1 MASPSVFPA
10 NPPNLRVG
18 SEINRGAWGV
28 VYEGDLDGRPVA
40 VKNIHELLR
49 QVGKEELERLMV
61 NFREECA
68 RLQALVHPH
77 IVGKECAPVRS
88 APLVHAYVLPYL
100 YLYMTTIASWGL
112 PGYIIIII
120 KNSMVI
126 GM

>member
-1 MASPSVFPA
+1 MASPSVLPA

-18 SEINRGAWGV
+18 AEINRGAWGV

-49 QVGKEELERLMV
+49 QVGKEELERLLG

-88 APLVHAYVLPYL
+88 APLAHAYLRIATISVLIYDYNRLMGIGWL
-100 YLYMTTIASWGL
+100 YNYS
-112 PGYIIIII
+112 Y
-120 KNSMVI
+120 
-126 GM
+126 